1 MKWMENVL
9 PPIKKRV
16 YVQRDYSFG
25 MKVMFH
31 TRMPEELD
39 GRLDQD
45 LFANTINRLNDLYT
59 EGETT
64 NGCIFCEGCFACLT
78 AYLAYLCMD
87 THYEK
92 VVKKAAKFLD
102 DENQN
107 VYAPRG
113 ILIKN
118 PIESGLR
125 SIEILIFEDEA

>member
-1 MKWMENVL
+1 MDNVL

-45 LFANTINRLNDLYT
+45 LFAKTIKELNVLYAEAEAT
-59 EGETT
+59 S
-64 NGCIFCEGCFACLT
+64 GCLFCEGCFACVT
-78 AYLAYLCMD
+78 AYLVYLCMD

-102 DENQN
+102 EENRS

-125 SIEILIFEDEA
+125 SIEIMIFEDET